1 MNKLEFNALLSG
13 LGPVAADAYSQ
24 EMAESYPEIVAP
36 SIQYKLCAASDY
48 RTAEAWPNTSAFK
61 DGYGGWSWEDIYH
74 KAKYSPEKFVIA
86 VSSNGVFG
94 GLFSGKLLANEVEL
108 QFVQRDIRC
117 DSLKGFMIP
126 ASITYGAILGQ
137 AMGCGVL
144 TVCEPAPELVER
156 YRISMKGDVEFTS
169 GLKGIVAR
177 MSVTVDEVL
186 SPTNRSIGG

>member
-1 MNKLEFNALLSG
+1 MNKLEFNALISG

-36 SIQYKLCAASDY
+36 SLQYTLCSKQNY
-48 RTAEAWPNTSAFK
+48 MVAENWPNTSAFK

-74 KAKYSPEKFVIA
+74 RAKYSTEKFIVA

-94 GLFSGKLLANEVEL
+94 GLFSGKLLADEVEL

-137 AMGCGVL
+137 AMGRGVL
-144 TVCEPAPELVER
+144 TICEPAPELVER
-156 YRISMKGDVEFTS
+156 YRRSMKGEV
-169 GLKGIVAR
+169 GYKLGQKGAIAS
-177 MSVTVDEVL
+177 MSVKVDEVL
-186 SPTNRSIGG
+186 TPPTNQ